1 MIRLILSLV
10 FLFVIAFGSDVT
22 HAQNTQTLRGYVSA
36 VDDFNGTITL
46 SSDPIRLS
54 PTAELFESQCG
65 SQARAVDR
73 DWLENELASYDV
85 HLAVKV
91 HYTRD
96 GKPQAYEVYA
106 HPCDIQDQ
114 VIWGNLV
121 EIKDLDD
128 GSVGLV
134 MSGNSLSVA
143 FDAPIYRGPDFEE
156 IWLEDIQPGE
166 FVEMVRR
173 WDEWGEAI
181 IQVHVD
187 PPEPELAWPSEEL
200 LIGADSNFRF
210 DHFSVRWTGQVEPKF
225 SPEQEDWTFI
235 VDVDDGVRLWVD
247 GELIID
253 EWYPQMN
260 EHSGVKSGLNTPGK
274 YDIVLE
280 YFEEQGGET
289 IRLFWESPSQPRQ
302 LIPADRLFAPSG
314 GQGLLGEFYP
324 NMELEGNRQGNA
336 AFERVDPQIN
346 WKTDRSDESWVWEG
360 LVSVDPVSLEA
371 REVRNLAFTEDT
383 FFYDADGFP
392 LEAKDLLSGDRIVVQ
407 ATWRPNSN
415 IPEAFEIQINDP
427 NMGFDWPEQTD
438 PDVWITEFIFVRVDG
453 SDEMVVMDRW
463 GRTLAI
469 DALIV
474 DDETGDEVPVEA
486 LDGYRETYA
495 RMNIKRLPQQADGSW
510 GPDIVVELTLN
521 ASVQYEEQDQPTEF
535 YDEWV
540 GSGVVIRTEARGNH
554 GSPAVIMEGLTLEM
568 MSQTEIRD
576 EDGFYISLDELRE
589 GTEILVDPLASLDM
603 TRVFV
608 RSIQVDPFRNG
619 HFEIQRPQFT
629 TWVGAIRDNTII
641 TEGNYY
647 NLFQEAILTD
657 GSTGE
662 ELELSDLQAGDLIS
676 FRSQNTNRGPY
687 FSEVERNPTN
697 IVGST
702 QHANRHEGVVY
713 AIDFET
719 GSISFEGPRFR
730 IVRQTRIQDEFGDD
744 IEVDDIPPGTQI
756 IINGSPSAAGGPPV
770 ARSIEIPDWSKHYDW
785 GQGMWQAY
793 FNGVEGDE
801 LITTEEPVYLA
812 VGAEIL
818 RGSGAPGNLSDIRLR
833 ESPVTLYIAYP
844 ANGVYN
850 PFGGV
855 ATRLIIDPQEGGD
868 TAMFRPVETGEVKG
882 VVSMVESDRLTLEG
896 PLVILE
902 SRSTIQSMEGDDM
915 PAGDLQ
921 EGDILLIRFFSAPDG
936 LRATRV
942 RVVDPENVPQGR
954 SDVIVSPFLGLVD
967 GDTPNPKMLLAGP
980 SFTVLDGADLRD
992 AENEPIEL
1000 EQIIPGIEVRITA
1013 KPGPDGA
1020 VASRIKVAGVFS
1032 GGALF
1037 GGGGLSITSTFPEKD
1052 ETLVPTSTVVEI
1064 TFNEQVFS
1072 LFEDESF
1079 DYGLFPESLEFSD
1092 LDVTRDGKT
1101 ILADVELEEDTVY
1114 QLYVASERFG
1124 LFTLTFTT
1132 GEEMPE
1138 GGIEGRMDLA
1148 SEIPFDAIRPGE
1160 SGVFLVGADD
1170 EEMEEESI
1178 VRGAP
1183 LERNGSYRFENVE
1196 PGEYLVFASVV
1207 VEFDVDEVLELV
1219 GFFDEDG
1226 DGEPDPIRVGS
1237 RRINQIDLMIVPPEP
1252 MEVLESIPAKGDVSV
1267 DLETTIAI
1275 EFSDI
1280 LRIDLFGNPAVNAHL
1295 LPPPVAGSLSPEN
1308 LVLGDDGYTVYA
1320 DVELER
1326 NTTYSLL
1333 VRGAETEDGLGI
1345 DEPSV
1350 TVFTTSSRLPTGTVE
1365 GRLAL
1370 PKELKG
1376 RGFIQPPVQLA
1387 LVPFRDFD
1395 PLDPD
1400 VENLAVA
1407 STLSQDGS
1415 YTFEHVTSAR
1425 YVVVAKVGVYMPPN
1439 LNLPNRL
1446 ASDFNVLEDQGRFGG
1461 SAPNHYVE
1469 RNFFG
1474 YSVDAKGDPRPDV
1487 RTGSDDVDI
1496 LLRPEDVRRVALRV
1510 VSVDPAPE
1518 ELEEVSEVFD
1528 LTLEFS
1534 EPLVVSSNFIELEAA
1549 IRPEP
1554 LSGPIM
1560 DNVEVEDG
1568 GRVIV
1573 FRDIELDPSEASRF
1587 SVGSARSTSGH
1598 GLQET
1603 FKLVIG
1609 TAAEDVVQ
1617 GDVQGTLELTG
1628 GEISTAMIFLY
1639 DPADDKLKPLAG
1651 VLVESDGS
1659 FLIAGVFGGAYSA
1672 YAEIKTVSGDDLF
1685 LLLDQDE
1692 DGQPDVFDVNADSSE
1707 AIGFRI
1713 EIEEEQEVPAGDV
1726 VQLSF
1731 EETLDLDD
1739 EVAVA
1744 EFSATFKLELARM
1757 LGIDLDRIVIVDL
1770 VEGSVIVHFIINE
1783 DSADEEAL
1791 TSAVAVENLA
1801 LLVEQAPAALASI
1814 GTVVEMTTVAAEDLS
1829 PVAVSLNAGATITLD
1844 LDINDGD
1851 QSLATLEVPAGE
1863 TVQLAVYGS
1872 DLVNVTGLSVIVRF
1886 DTTQAAFIKATDA
1899 GGEEGNILRSQPGAT
1914 ALFLPASLSNDGV
1927 EFGGAILSPNE
1938 NTAGT
1943 GEGLLGIFTF
1953 SMLEGYGGANFTVDQ
1968 VLLVGL
1974 GAVQDTL
1981 FTSHSALVTPPLNLM
1996 SQEKGLFSFDFN
2008 SNSGD
2013 QSLFHLGGVDGGEEI
2028 NVEVYIN
2035 DVTELI
2041 NYSIMI
2047 SYDPQQ
2053 LQFVSVLESS
2063 SLFLG
2068 QNGGLAIWMPP
2079 LLTENTVEFG
2089 SAILGPSAAVMV
2101 DGSGHIGTLSFFP
2114 TEAFEE
2120 TDLLVKEIS
2129 TKQFGSDQV
2138 KVSSAIFARMTTRT
2152 IASSSSPTADFD
2164 GDGVVDFKDFFM
2176 FADAF
2181 GADVVDLDYDLD
2193 GDGNVGLGD
2202 FFVFA
2207 DAYGSSA
2214 KRIIGP
2220 DLLALEGRLELDA
2233 ESTDVGVRLDL
2244 STQAL
2249 MLRGYAAVVEYDPE
2263 AFLLVEVTDAQS
2275 VLRGAEDPS
2284 LLLQE
2289 EAEGQVLLVGSSTGG
2304 QKAAAGL
2311 LARLHFEP
2319 VNPQAEGLFRI
2330 REAFGRDAEGKLGQL
2345 LELGQVNARFGPG
2358 AFALQPNFPN
2368 PFNPSTTIRYQ
2379 LAGDGPVRLE
2389 VFDILGQKVRT
2400 LVADLQTAGFHRVVW
2415 DSRDDAQRQVAAGVY
2430 FSRLQA
2436 GEFTQVRKLLLLK

>member
-1 MIRLILSLV
+1 MPRLILLLV
-10 FLFVIAFGSDVT
+10 FLFVTAFGSDVT
-22 HAQNTQTLRGYVSA
+22 HAQDTQTLRGYVSS

-46 SSDPIRLS
+46 SSDPIPLS

-65 SQARAVDR
+65 SEARAVDR
-73 DWLENELASYDV
+73 EWLENELASYDV
-85 HLAVKV
+85 YLAVKV

-96 GKPQAYEVYA
+96 GKPQAYQVYA
-106 HPCDIQDQ
+106 SPCDIRDQ

-134 MSGNSLSVA
+134 MSGNSQPVA

-166 FVEMVRR
+166 FVEMVKR

-200 LIGADSNFRF
+200 LIGADSNFQA
-210 DHFSVRWTGQVEPKF
+210 DNFSVRWTGQVEPKF
-225 SPEQEDWTFI
+225 SLEQEDWTFI

-253 EWYPQMN
+253 EWHGGVN
-260 EHSGVKSGLNTPGK
+260 EFSGVKSGLITPAK

-280 YFEEQGGET
+280 YFEGSGAET

-346 WKTDRSDESWVWEG
+346 WKTNNSDDTWDRDGSVN
-360 LVSVDPVSLEA
+360 VDPVS
-371 REVRNLAFTEDT
+371 RIVRFRRNMVFTEGT
-383 FFYDADGFP
+383 LFYDTDGFP
-392 LEAKDLLSGDRIVVQ
+392 LEAKDLLSGDQIIIQ
-407 ATWRPNSN
+407 ATWRPNSD
-415 IPEAFEIQINDP
+415 IAEAFEVQIFDP
-427 NMGFDWPEQTD
+427 DVGFDWPEQTD
-438 PDVWITEFIFVRVDG
+438 PDVWVQQFTFERVDG
-453 SDEMVVMDRW
+453 SELVLFESW
-463 GRTLAI
+463 GPYLAI

-474 DDETGDEVPVEA
+474 DEGTGDEVPFDA
-486 LDGYRETYA
+486 LVGYRESYA
-495 RMNIKRLPQQADGSW
+495 RASISQGGQRDDGSW
-510 GPDIVVELTLN
+510 APQLVVELTFN

-540 GSGVVIRTEARGNH
+540 GSGVVIRTEARAN
-554 GSPAVIMEGLTLEM
+554 AVIMEGLKLEM

-619 HFEIQRPQFT
+619 HFDIQRPQFT
-629 TWVGAIRDNTII
+629 TWVGAIRDDTII
-641 TEGNYY
+641 TEGGYY
-647 NLFQEAILTD
+647 KLFQEAILTD

-676 FRSQNTNRGPY
+676 FRAQYTDRGSY

-702 QHANRHEGVVY
+702 QHTNRHEGVVY

-730 IVRQTRIQDEFGDD
+730 IVRQTRIRDEFGDD
-744 IEVDDIPPGTQI
+744 IEIADIPPGTQI
-756 IINGSPSAAGGPPV
+756 IITGSPSAAGGPPV
-770 ARSIEIPDWSKHYDW
+770 ARSIEIPDWSKGYDW

-801 LITTEEPVYLA
+801 LITTEQPTYLA
-812 VGAEIL
+812 VDAEIL

-833 ESPVTLYIAYP
+833 ESQVTLYIAYP
-844 ANGVYN
+844 PNTVYS

-855 ATRLIIDPQEGGD
+855 GTQLIIDPQEGGD

-980 SFTVLDGADLRD
+980 SFTVLDGADVRD

-1000 EQIIPGIEVRITA
+1000 EQIIPGIEVRVTA
-1013 KPGPDGA
+1013 EPGPDGA

-1138 GGIEGRMDLA
+1138 GGVEGSIDLA

-1237 RRINQIDLMIVPPEP
+1237 RRINQIDLTIVPPEP
-1252 MEVLESIPAKGDVSV
+1252 MEVLGSIPAKGDVSV

-1280 LRIDLFGNPAVNAHL
+1280 LRINPFGYPAVNAHL
-1295 LPPPVAGSLSPEN
+1295 LPPPVVGSLSPKN
-1308 LVLGDDGYTVYA
+1308 LVLGDDGYTVHA

-1350 TVFTTSSRLPTGTVE
+1350 TVFTTSSRLPTGTVG

-1370 PKELKG
+1370 PKELGG
-1376 RGFIQPPVQLA
+1376 RGFIQPPVQVA

-1407 STLSQDGS
+1407 ATLSQDGS

-1461 SAPNHYVE
+1461 SAPNNYVN

-1474 YSVDAKGDPRPDV
+1474 YSADAKGDPRSDV

-1534 EPLVVSSNFIELEAA
+1534 EPLVVRSNFIELEAA

-1628 GEISTAMIFLY
+1628 GEISTAMVSLY
-1639 DPADDKLKPLAG
+1639 DPADDELKPLAG

-1659 FLIAGVFGGAYSA
+1659 FLITGVFGGAYSA

-1692 DGQPDVFDVNADSSE
+1692 DGQPDVFDVNADGSE

-1731 EETLDLDD
+1731 EETWDLDD

-1744 EFSATFKLELARM
+1744 EFSAIFQFELAKV

-1791 TSAVAVENLA
+1791 TSAVAVENLE
-1801 LLVEQAPAALASI
+1801 LLVAQAPESLASI

-1829 PVAVSLNAGATITLD
+1829 PVAVGFNAGATITLD

-1886 DTTQAAFIKATDA
+1886 DTTQTAFTKATDA
-1899 GGEEGNILRSQPGAT
+1899 GGEEVNILRSQPGAT
-1914 ALFLPASLSNDGV
+1914 ALFLPARLSNDGV

-1996 SQEKGLFSFDFN
+1996 SQEKGLVSFDFN
-2008 SNSGD
+2008 SESGD
-2013 QSLFHLGGVDGGEEI
+2013 QSLFHLGEVDGGEEI

-2041 NYSIMI
+2041 NYSVTI

-2053 LQFVSVLESS
+2053 LQFVSFLESS
-2063 SLFLG
+2063 FLFLG
-2068 QNGGLAIWMPP
+2068 QNEGLAIWMPP

-2181 GADVVDLDYDLD
+2181 GADVADLDYDLD

-2207 DAYGSSA
+2207 DAFGSSA
-2214 KRIIGP
+2214 KRIIGK

-2311 LARLHFEP
+2311 LARLHFQP

-2330 REAFGRDAEGKLGQL
+2330 REALGRDADGKLGQL
-2345 LELGQVNARFGPG
+2345 LELGQVNARFVPG
-2358 AFALQPNFPN
+2358 AYALQPNFPN
-2368 PFNPSTTIRYQ
+2368 PFNPSTTLRYQ
-2379 LAGDGPVRLE
+2379 LAEDGPVRLE

>member
-1 MIRLILSLV
+1 MTRLILSLA
-10 FLFVIAFGSDVT
+10 FLFVTAFGTDVT
-22 HAQNTQTLRGYVSA
+22 HAQNTQTLRGYVSS
-36 VDDFNGTITL
+36 VDDFEGTITL
-46 SSDPIRLS
+46 SSDPILLS

-73 DWLENELASYDV
+73 DWLENELANFNV
-85 HLAVKV
+85 FLAVKV

-96 GKPQAYEVYA
+96 GKPQAYQVYA
-106 HPCDIQDQ
+106 SPCDIRDQ
-114 VIWGNLV
+114 VIWGNLQ

-134 MSGNSLSVA
+134 MSGNSQPVA
-143 FDAPIYRGPDFEE
+143 FDAPIYRGPGFEE
-156 IWLEDIQPGE
+156 IFLEDIQPGE
-166 FVEMVRR
+166 FVEMLKR

-181 IQVHVD
+181 IKVHVD

-200 LIGADSNFRF
+200 LIGADRNFR
-210 DHFSVRWTGQVEPKF
+210 DNEFSVRWTGQVKPKF
-225 SPEQEDWTFI
+225 SEDLTFI

-253 EWYPQMN
+253 QWYEQQQ
-260 EHSGVKSGLNTPGK
+260 EFSGVKSGLNSPGK

-280 YFEEQGGET
+280 YFDAWGDET
-289 IRLFWESPSQPRQ
+289 IRLFWASPSQPRQ
-302 LIPADRLFAPSG
+302 LIPTDRLFAPSG

-324 NMELEGNRQGNA
+324 NRELEGNRQGNA

-346 WKTDRSDESWVWEG
+346 WKTDRSDETWVQEG
-360 LVSVDPVSLEA
+360 TVDVDPVSRTVRFA
-371 REVRNLAFTEDT
+371 RNMAFTEGT

-392 LEAKDLLSGDRIVVQ
+392 LEAKDLLSGDLIIIQ
-407 ATWRPNSN
+407 AMWRPNSD
-415 IPEAFEIQINDP
+415 IAEAFEVQIRDP
-427 NMGFDWPEQTD
+427 NLGFDWPEQTN
-438 PDVWITEFIFVRVDG
+438 PDVWIQEFIFVRVEG
-453 SDEMVVMDRW
+453 SELVVLNTW
-463 GRTLAI
+463 GPTLAI

-474 DDETGDEVPVEA
+474 DDETGDEVPFEA

-495 RMNIKRLPQQADGSW
+495 RASIKRGGQQADGSHR
-510 GPDIVVELTLN
+510 PDLVVELTLN
-521 ASVQYEEQDQPTEF
+521 ASFQYEEQDQPTEF
-535 YDEWV
+535 FDEFV
-540 GSGVVIRTEARGNH
+540 GSAVVIRTEARRN
-554 GSPAVIMEGLTLEM
+554 AIVMEGLKLEM
-568 MSQTEIRD
+568 MPQTEIRD

-589 GTEILVDPLASLDM
+589 GTEILVDPLASSDM

-619 HFEIQRPQFT
+619 RFETQRPQFNT
-629 TWVGAIRDNTII
+629 FVSAIRDNTII
-641 TEGNYY
+641 TEGGWY

-657 GSTGE
+657 GLTGE
-662 ELELSDLQAGDLIS
+662 ELELADLQAGDLIS
-676 FRSQNTNRGPY
+676 FRAQNTNRGSY

-697 IVGST
+697 TVGST
-702 QHANRHEGVVY
+702 QHTNRNEGVVY

-719 GSISFEGPRFR
+719 GSIAFEGPRFR
-730 IVRQTRIQDEFGDD
+730 IVRQTRIRDEFGDN
-744 IEVDDIPPGTQI
+744 IEIDDIPPGTQI
-756 IINGSPSAAGGPPV
+756 IISGSPSVAGGPPV
-770 ARSIEIPDWSKHYDW
+770 ARWIEIPDWSKGYDW

-801 LITTEEPVYLA
+801 VITTEEPVYLA
-812 VGAEIL
+812 VDAEIL

-833 ESPVTLYIAYP
+833 ESQVTIYIVYP
-844 ANGVYN
+844 PNTVYS

-855 ATRLIIDPQEGGD
+855 GTRLIIDPQEGGG

-902 SRSTIQSMEGDDM
+902 SRSTIQGMEGEDM
-915 PAGDLQ
+915 AAEDLQ
-921 EGDILLIRFFSAPDG
+921 EGDVLLIRFFSAHDG

-942 RVVDPENVPQGR
+942 RVVDPENAPQGR

-967 GDTPNPKMLLAGP
+967 EDTPNPKMLLAGP

-1000 EQIIPGIEVRITA
+1000 AQIIPGIEVRVTA
-1013 KPGPDGA
+1013 EPGPDGA
-1020 VASRIKVAGVFS
+1020 VASRIKIAGGFS
-1032 GGALF
+1032 GGPLF

-1079 DYGLFPESLEFSD
+1079 DYGLFPEPLEFSD

-1124 LFTLTFTT
+1124 LFLITFTT

-1138 GGIEGRMDLA
+1138 GSIEGRMDLA

-1170 EEMEEESI
+1170 GEMEEEYF

-1207 VEFDVDEVLELV
+1207 VEFGGDEVLELF

-1237 RRINQIDLMIVPPEP
+1237 RRIDQIDLTIVPPEP
-1252 MEVLESIPAKGDVSV
+1252 MEVLESIPANGDVTV

-1280 LRIDLFGNPAVNAHL
+1280 LRIDLFGNPTVNALL
-1295 LPPPVAGSLSPEN
+1295 LPPPVAGGLSPEN
-1308 LVLGDDGYTVYA
+1308 LVLDDDGYTVYA

-1333 VRGAETEDGLGI
+1333 VAGAAAEDGQGI
-1345 DEPSV
+1345 TEPSV

-1370 PKELKG
+1370 PKELGG
-1376 RGFIQPPVQLA
+1376 RGFIQPPVRVA

-1407 STLSQDGS
+1407 ATLSQDGS

-1446 ASDFNVLEDQGRFGG
+1446 ASDFNVLEDLGRFGG
-1461 SAPNHYVE
+1461 NAPKNYVE

-1474 YSVDAKGDPRPDV
+1474 YSADARGDPRSDV

-1534 EPLVVSSNFIELEAA
+1534 EPLVVRSNFIELEAA

-1560 DNVEVEDG
+1560 DNIEVEDG

-1598 GLQET
+1598 GLKET

-1628 GEISTAMIFLY
+1628 GEISTAMVSLY
-1639 DPADDKLKPLAG
+1639 DPEDEELKPLAG

-1659 FLIAGVFGGAYSA
+1659 FLIADVFGGAYSA

-1692 DGQPDVFDVNADSSE
+1692 DGLPDVFDVNADGSE
-1707 AIGFRI
+1707 AIGFRF

-1744 EFSATFKLELARM
+1744 EFSATFQLELAKV

-1770 VEGSVIVHFIINE
+1770 VEGSVIVHFIITE
-1783 DSADEEAL
+1783 DSADEGAP

-1801 LLVEQAPAALASI
+1801 LLVEQVPESLAGI
-1814 GTVVEMTTVAAEDLS
+1814 GTVVEMTTVADEDLS
-1829 PVAVSLNAGATITLD
+1829 AVAVGFNAGATITLD

-1851 QSLATLEVPAGE
+1851 QSLATLEAPAGE

-1872 DLVNVTGLSVIVRF
+1872 DLVDVTGLSVIVGF
-1886 DTTQAAFIKATDA
+1886 DTTQTAFIKATDA
-1899 GGEEGNILRSQPGAT
+1899 GGEEFNILRSQPGAT
-1914 ALFLPASLSNDGV
+1914 ALFLPARLSDDGV

-1953 SMLEGYGGANFTVDQ
+1953 SMLEGYGGASFTVDQ
-1968 VLLVGL
+1968 VLLSSL

-1981 FTSHSALVTPPLNLM
+1981 SASQSALVTPPLDLM
-1996 SQEKGLFSFDFN
+1996 SQEKGLVSFDFN

-2013 QSLFHLGGVDGGEEI
+2013 QSLFHRGQAEAGEEI
-2028 NVEVYIN
+2028 NVEVYVN
-2035 DVTELI
+2035 DVTQLV
-2041 NYSIMI
+2041 NFSVTI

-2053 LQFVSVLESS
+2053 LQFVSFIESS
-2063 SLFLG
+2063 FLG
-2068 QNGGLAIWMPP
+2068 QNGGTALGMPP
-2079 LLTENTVEFG
+2079 LLTENTVQFG
-2089 SAILGPSAAVMV
+2089 SAILGPSAAVTV
-2101 DGSGHIGTLSFFP
+2101 DGSGHIGTLSFFT

-2120 TDLLVKEIS
+2120 TDLLVKELS

-2138 KVSSAIFARMTTRT
+2138 KVSSTIFARITTRT
-2152 IASSSSPTADFD
+2152 IASASSPTADFD
-2164 GDGVVDFKDFFM
+2164 GNGKVDFTDFFM

-2181 GADVVDLDYDLD
+2181 GADVPDPHYDLD
-2193 GDGNVGLGD
+2193 GDGNVGFGD
-2202 FFVFA
+2202 FFMFA
-2207 DAYGSSA
+2207 DAFGSA
-2214 KRIIGP
+2214 KRIIGQ
-2220 DLLALEGRLELDA
+2220 DLSALEGRLELDA

-2275 VLRGAEDPS
+2275 VLRGAEYPS

-2330 REAFGRDAEGKLGQL
+2330 REALGRDADGKLGQL
-2345 LELGQVNARFGPG
+2345 LELGQVNARFVPG

-2379 LAGDGPVRLE
+2379 LAEDGPVRLE

-2430 FSRLQA
+2430 FYRLQA